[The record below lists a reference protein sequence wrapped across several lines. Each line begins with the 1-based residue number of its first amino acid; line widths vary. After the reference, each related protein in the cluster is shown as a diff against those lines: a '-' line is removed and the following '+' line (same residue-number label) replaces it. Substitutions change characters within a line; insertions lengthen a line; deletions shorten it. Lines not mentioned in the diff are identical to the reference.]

1 MTQQAI
7 VIKTVRVPADLHD
20 QALKRLGA
28 GESFNAY
35 VVKLIAED
43 VKKTS

>member
-20 QALKRLGA
+20 QVLKRLGA
-28 GESFNAY
+28 ESFNSY